1 MPYNADDTTN
11 DISGTGTLL
20 DRWTLVGN
28 SKDFSFGSTPGAGG
42 FPCFGLSTST
52 FASKGCTIVA
62 AMPAPCVA
70 AATNEPVNPN
80 LPQPAN
86 NGVANLNKYGC
97 YMQGSSVI
105 VPPAQGTYGN
115 MSRDMLYG
123 PGETEIDGS
132 ITKDW
137 IFKERYTMQFRIE
150 GFNLINSTQYAV
162 PAANLASP
170 NTFGRSAATINLGGI
185 AIAAGAPRQFQL
197 GLRLGF

>member
-1 MPYNADDTTN
+1 MSQSIPVCRSRQITA
-11 DISGTGTLL
+11 LQ
-20 DRWTLVGN
+20 
-28 SKDFSFGSTPGAGG
+28 P
-42 FPCFGLSTST
+42 
-52 FASKGCTIVA
+52 
-62 AMPAPCVA
+62 MCV
-70 AATNEPVNPN
+70 
-80 LPQPAN
+80 
-86 NGVANLNKYGC
+86 NLNKYGC

-162 PAANLASP
+162 PPLTLGRP
-170 NTFGRSAATINLGGI
+170 IRSAGPGDD
-185 AIAAGAPRQFQL
+185 
-197 GLRLGF
+197 